1 VDDVRVGRFVRIA
14 RLRLGWRQFDLAA
27 RAGVSQQEISLIER
41 GHLEGV
47 PLRTLRR
54 VLRALDASGDLDV
67 RWRGGAI
74 DRLIDDRHAT
84 LVGAAVEA
92 LRADGWETRVEVT
105 YSSYGER
112 GSIDVLG
119 WRAAEAA
126 LVVEEVKSDLTS
138 AEQTQRK
145 HDEKVRL
152 APGVV
157 REREGW
163 RPQLVGRVLVLPES
177 RTARRRVERAG
188 ATLRSTYPLG
198 QREVRA
204 WLRRPVGPMDGIVF
218 LPVTSGRGTG
228 RGFDGPKRAPNRGSR

>member
-1 VDDVRVGRFVRIA
+1 
-14 RLRLGWRQFDLAA
+14 
-27 RAGVSQQEISLIER
+27 
-41 GHLEGV
+41 
-47 PLRTLRR
+47 
-54 VLRALDASGDLDV
+54 
-67 RWRGGAI
+67 
-74 DRLIDDRHAT
+74 LIDDRHAA

-177 RTARRRVERAG
+177 RTARR
-188 ATLRSTYPLG
+188 STYPLG

>member
-163 RPQLVGRVLVLPES
+163 RPQLVGAGARPARVPDRAS
-177 RTARRRVERAG
+177 PSRAG
-188 ATLRSTYPLG
+188 GRHPPLDLPA
-198 QREVRA
+198 RA
-204 WLRRPVGPMDGIVF
+204 ARGPGVAAPAGRADGRHRVSASYQW
-218 LPVTSGRGTG
+218 TWYGT
-228 RGFDGPKRAPNRGSR
+228 RL